1 MRAVRQIDRALKRL
15 YNIETALCAEEFLIF
30 QFPSISKK
38 QIASKELQ
46 GALYIRKGTDEQAGD
61 EPSVDLGIYLSPEV
75 RQILES
81 FSDWS
86 SPWTLEQVKAFS
98 VACEEVSHFHYLVF
112 NLERKRPI
120 SEFEIEL
127 QGEIDKFLLMYF
139 CESLGHKAGLTK
151 FETIFEQLFI
161 NYRLADCLNEIQK
174 QRYLDASLYA
184 KKFFQKMKR
193 YLGEGGSVNEML
205 KQTRMFYNMDLA
217 SKISF
222 LH

>member
-15 YNIETALCAEEFLIF
+15 YNIETSLCAEEFLIF
-30 QFPSISKK
+30 HFPTVPQK

-46 GALYIRKGTDEQAGD
+46 GALYVRRGAE
-61 EPSVDLGIYLSPEV
+61 EPGSNELSIDLGIYLSEQVREV
-75 RQILES
+75 LEN
-81 FSDWS
+81 FPDWS
-86 SPWTLEQVKAFS
+86 SPWSLEQIKAFS

-139 CESLGHKAGLTK
+139 CESLADNAGLTK
-151 FETIFEQLFI
+151 FEILFEQLFI
-161 NYRLADCLNEIQK
+161 NYRLAGCLNEIQK

-184 KKFFQKMKR
+184 KSFFQKMRKH
-193 YLGEGGSVNEML
+193 LGSNGSVTEVL
-205 KQTRMFYNMDLA
+205 KRTRHFYQMDLA

-222 LH
+222 LL